1 MNILSIW
8 FIKKPASL
16 KSLAGCK
23 RNKTIASILN
33 IYYMPSAHQAFFMN
47 QLILLGKKPIKEVNF
62 CLFYRLSK

>member
-16 KSLAGCK
+16 KSLAGSTK
-23 RNKTIASILN
+23 RNNTIASILN

-47 QLILLGKKPIKEVNF
+47 QLILLGKKPIKEVKF
-62 CLFYRLSK
+62 LSLFID